1 MDNLGKTNWQVMIE
15 HYVDRMK
22 DIKKREEL
30 DPLCIDEELELN
42 ITLSTGGPSDGF
54 KLYVD
59 KRTREPIRGCYY
71 YSNWFWYE
79 EEWLKSDEVDLI
91 AEFFSIY

>member
-1 MDNLGKTNWQVMIE
+1 MDNSGKTNWQVMIE

-42 ITLSTGGPSDGF
+42 ITLSTGGPADGF

-71 YSNWFWYE
+71 Y
-79 EEWLKSDEVDLI
+79 
-91 AEFFSIY
+91 